1 MPKTIKQ
8 AKAKSPEGR
17 KKKKIKKEDKFIF
30 KLSSSLPTIDAVW
43 YAVNTYSGH
52 EYKAI
57 NALKTRVRT
66 MGLEDKIFKAIVPIQ
81 SKMIIRRGQKVKIK
95 EKTLP
100 GYVLIQMIIDDNSW
114 TTVRTTPGIT
124 NFIGIDNKPSSISQE
139 EIDKIIKIVKKDKPQ
154 YQTPFSINEV
164 VKITNG
170 PFTDFIGTI
179 ESVDTKK
186 GKVKVLVSFFERET
200 PVELDFLQITKEL

>member
-1 MPKTIKQ
+1 MTKQTKQ
-8 AKAKSPEGR
+8 AKAKSASG
-17 KKKKIKKEDKFIF
+17 KKKRISKEDKFVF
-30 KLSSSLPTIDAVW
+30 KLSSSLPTLDATW

-57 NALKTRVRT
+57 NALKTRIRT
-66 MGLEDKIFKAIVPIQ
+66 MGLKDQIFQAVVPIQ
-81 SKMIIRRGQKVKIK
+81 SKMVIRRGQKIKIK

-100 GYVLIQMIIDDNSW
+100 GYVFIQMAMNDNSW

-124 NFIGIDNKPSSISQE
+124 NFIGINNKPSPISQI
-139 EIDKIIKIVKKDKPQ
+139 EIDNIIKTVKEDKPQ
-154 YQTPFSINEV
+154 YQTPFTTGEV